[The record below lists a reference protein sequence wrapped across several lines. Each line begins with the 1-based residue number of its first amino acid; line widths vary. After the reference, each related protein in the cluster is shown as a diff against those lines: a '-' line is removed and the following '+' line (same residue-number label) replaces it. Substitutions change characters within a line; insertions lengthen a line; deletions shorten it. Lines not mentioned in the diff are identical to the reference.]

1 VIGGDGV
8 TLKDYST
15 AQHLVGFIEGLGWAL
30 PENYQEAFFTAVE
43 NLTELL
49 DKEVNA
55 DG

>member
-1 VIGGDGV
+1 M

-15 AQHLVGFIEGLGWAL
+15 AQHLVGFIEGLGWAV
-30 PENYQEAFFTAVE
+30 PENYQDAFFAAVE
-43 NLTELL
+43 TLAELL

>member
-1 VIGGDGV
+1 M
-8 TLKDYST
+8 TLKDYSK
-15 AQHLVGFIEGLGWAL
+15 AQHLVGFIKGLGLAL

-43 NLTELL
+43 TLTEML